1 MTPSGDAVQTVTRL
15 AWTASSAVFALAITC
30 PVPEGVTFVSATDGG
45 TYDSD
50 TRVVTWFLGTKT
62 GGSSGYVELTTEVA

>member
-1 MTPSGDAVQTVTRL
+1 
-15 AWTASSAVFALAITC
+15 
-30 PVPEGVTFVSATDGG
+30 VTFVSATDGG

-50 TRVVTWFLGTKT
+50 TRVVTWFVGTKT